1 MKRCRSYRQYVGA
14 AILGV
19 ALVGPLTACAPSQ
32 ERRGTGEYVDDKVIN
47 TRVKAALIAAKDIDA
62 SDINAD
68 TFRGVVQLSGFVH
81 SRQMQDRAVSVARG
95 VPGVKE
101 VKDDMRLRPPR

>member
-1 MKRCRSYRQYVGA
+1 MRPRRYRHYLA
-14 AILGV
+14 AAVLGFSL
-19 ALVGPLTACAPSQ
+19 AGTLTACAPTQ

-62 SDINAD
+62 SDINVD
-68 TFRGVVQLSGFVH
+68 TFRGVVQLSGFVP
-81 SRQMQDRAVSVARG
+81 SRQMQDRAVSVTRG

>member
-1 MKRCRSYRQYVGA
+1 MKMSRRHFALAMLGICVGA
-14 AILGV
+14 LS
-19 ALVGPLTACAPSQ
+19 ACAPSQ

-47 TRVKAALIAAKDIDA
+47 TRVKSALIADKAVDGTDITV
-62 SDINAD
+62 D
-68 TFRGVVQLSGFVH
+68 TFRGVVQLSGFVA
-81 SRQMQDRAVSVARG
+81 SRQMQDRAVAIARG